1 MRETKGAA
9 LLCLQSTRNFV
20 GTQPNGKRD
29 HVLSIQRIVGD
40 FPILCAQ
47 TRGVCFARFFYGYCD
62 DSEERIR
69 EEGTATSFVY
79 LRERIKRFIF
89 LINIASHGI
98 FGIFKLFPNL
108 IKFISHCNFLS
119 NERNGNEIFKT
130 IVKIFHAGNHLRKN
144 K

>member
-1 MRETKGAA
+1 MLKLEACVSR
-9 LLCLQSTRNFV
+9 V
-20 GTQPNGKRD
+20 
-29 HVLSIQRIVGD
+29 
-40 FPILCAQ
+40 
-47 TRGVCFARFFYGYCD
+47 FFYGYCD

-108 IKFISHCNFLS
+108 TKFISHCNFLS